1 MTLYISG
8 LSIIAIGVLAVPVA
22 AILILAVLTRKS
34 IGVMAKL
41 GILGFAVAAYLAIF
55 LGDVYLNS
63 IAMKEA
69 CKDAGSRIYKA
80 VDADGYLETTWE
92 NGVLAIPVSERTA
105 LVYTGHK
112 FAETVTKGGKIVR
125 CTVDEHEKSSCQLQE
140 VATARYEVRHAIAWY
155 PYVGGVG
162 RVWHTTIEDRA
173 DGEILAEYK
182 IVDPL
187 LGWVDR
193 HLLQRWFGFQLRG
206 CGWVDGGMSGFI
218 ENTLHSRQTTSAKLL
233 RKENE

>member
-63 IAMKEA
+63 MAMKEA
-69 CKDAGSRIYKA
+69 CRDAGARIYKA
-80 VDADGYLETTWE
+80 VDADGYLETRWK
-92 NGVLAIPVSERTA
+92 NGVLAIPVTERTA
-105 LVYTGHK
+105 LVSTGYK